1 MADDNTEPDGLE
13 ALAAAVD
20 INRLIEQGT
29 VMADMLAR
37 VALREEHENP
47 ALATRAA
54 QAAVRAY
61 GEGVTGVLLAE
72 QIKQVKADVKAI
84 MAQRADPRDMK
95 IFADEGDII
104 GVDDE
109 GNEIKR
115 PHWARP
121 PAISEDGDDEGDK
134 Q

>member
-1 MADDNTEPDGLE
+1 MDDAQEPDGFD
-13 ALAAAVD
+13 ALVSAVD

-29 VMADMLAR
+29 EMADMLAR

-72 QIKQVKADVKAI
+72 QIKQVKADVQAL
-84 MAQRADPRDMK
+84 MAARADPRDMK
-95 IFADEGDII
+95 ISADEGDII

-115 PHWARP
+115 PPWARP
-121 PAISEDGDDEGDK
+121 PVTSQDEDNEGEAK
-134 Q
+134 